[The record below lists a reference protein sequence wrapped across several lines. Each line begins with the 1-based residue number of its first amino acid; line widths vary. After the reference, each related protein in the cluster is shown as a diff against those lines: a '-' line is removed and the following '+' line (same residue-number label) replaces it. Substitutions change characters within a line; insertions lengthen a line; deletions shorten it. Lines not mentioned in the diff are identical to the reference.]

1 MEYRREIV
9 TTYTD
14 FEQCMISQG
23 FAFVDVPPLGE
34 NGPSNLPGQ
43 YGSGVA
49 GTIQFQSTCV
59 TWIERVATT
68 RLFPGNRVIQRLRP
82 YTLYDGGHVN
92 GVLSLY
98 VPKTKPSAMSI
109 ERDVVT
115 PSSGAPSCGIVF
127 VTARGHPVEKLD
139 GYCFTFDLAINDD
152 PELDCV
158 TRIQC
163 LLQGLCPSC
172 PQQRNLARQN
182 TRLDLDLAKRFV
194 GALACQSATR
204 HPKAMTLHDALF
216 LLTVCARPPTSEQ
229 RSHEERP
236 YFPDEDPSAS
246 FRVMSSVVTWEQL
259 EPIVCELNANAP
271 KNRRRR
277 KLERP
282 LVTPVD
288 TLQNDCP
295 LPSKKLNTENS
306 QCSSD
311 EKILF
316 LNIVPSDTNSKVTNA
331 SPLVTPTD
339 DRLSPPKVQLH
350 TSPPENNNL
359 SCDAVK
365 TTGSSGESSDLVWDM
380 IKLLRNEVND
390 TASTAPNIETTNSLL
405 QAKERKNEKRK
416 ELPSPTIDD
425 GCLLPQDHVTDSA
438 SIEVLSTFD
447 SLSSNDRSHSVV
459 HQTDQVDAEYLREIA
474 PMQQNARKRC
484 VYEFVC
490 EINGLNCYNKK
501 TVNIREGEPSVKLA
515 YAFPGVNVETLPD
528 RYPCLVTLGIA
539 IQSTLEKET
548 FEVFGAPKLRDA
560 IQAVL
565 INHTC
570 ANKKTND
577 VYVVKTSSS
586 GDTNVPIDVPI
597 DDNTAK
603 DEVILVR
610 RPECVVLEAMRHSTI
625 HAWRSGG
632 SHYLEYHND
641 TVQRTDRLVGLGI
654 PKWHTGYVAPLG
666 CGEDLDHS
674 RNLLAQIKTLHT
686 TKEVYHLASYH
697 FKLWTS
703 RKFRTS
709 NVTSKGP
716 ENFFPKTIRCTGDW
730 LADHHLEIGKAAREF
745 FAQKKISMDLEFP
758 LKVKHESEHYSTIE
772 KTENGRPTIGSF
784 LLYYSEL
791 IEIISMSST
800 IIGDAIFYPDRKDK
814 AITFILSVVF
824 QRPQSI
830 ANLFRETENSD
841 HCLWKY
847 RKFLY

>member
-1 MEYRREIV
+1 MEHRREIV

-23 FAFVDVPPLGE
+23 FAFVDVPSLGE
-34 NGPSNLPGQ
+34 NGLSNLPGQ
-43 YGSGVA
+43 YGSGVV

-82 YTLYDGGHVN
+82 YTLYDGGHVD

-115 PSSGAPSCGIVF
+115 PLSGAPSCGIVF
-127 VTARGHPVEKLD
+127 VTARRHPVEKLD

-172 PQQRNLARQN
+172 PQQRNLARQK

-204 HPKAMTLHDALF
+204 HPRAMTLHDALF
-216 LLTVCARPPTSEQ
+216 LLTVCARPPTSGK

-236 YFPDEDPSAS
+236 YSPDEDPSTS
-246 FRVMSSVVTWEQL
+246 FRVMSSVVTRERL

-277 KLERP
+277 KLKRP

-288 TLQNDCP
+288 ALQDDCP
-295 LPSKKLNTENS
+295 LPSKEPTPPWGGEQLSENS

-311 EKILF
+311 ERILF

-331 SPLVTPTD
+331 SPLVTPTN
-339 DRLSPPKVQLH
+339 VQLH
-350 TSPPENNNL
+350 ISPPENNTL
-359 SCDAVK
+359 SCDTVK
-365 TTGSSGESSDLVWDM
+365 TTGSPGESNNLVWDM
-380 IKLLRNEVND
+380 IKLLQGEVND
-390 TASTAPNIETTNSLL
+390 TASIAPNTKTTNSVL

-416 ELPSPTIDD
+416 ELQSPTIDD
-425 GCLLPQDHVTDSA
+425 GCLPPQDHVTDSD
-438 SIEVLSTFD
+438 SIDIFSTFD
-447 SLSSNDRSHSVV
+447 SLSPNDRSHSVV
-459 HQTDQVDAEYLREIA
+459 YQTDQVDAEYLQEIA
-474 PMQQNARKRC
+474 VVQQNARRC

-490 EINGLNCYNKK
+490 EINDLNCYNKK

-539 IQSTLEKET
+539 IQGTLEKET

-560 IQAVL
+560 IRAVL
-565 INHTC
+565 INHTRD
-570 ANKKTND
+570 NKKTND

-610 RPECVVLEAMRHSTI
+610 RPECVVLEAMKHNTI

-632 SHYLEYHND
+632 THYLEYHND
-641 TVQRTDRLVGLGI
+641 TVQRTDGFVGLGI

-666 CGEDLDHS
+666 CGEDSDHLK
-674 RNLLAQIKTLHT
+674 NLLAQIKTLPIA
-686 TKEVYHLASYH
+686 KELYYLVSYH
-697 FKLWTS
+697 FRIWTS
-703 RKFRTS
+703 RKRRTS
-709 NVTSKGP
+709 NTKSKRP
-716 ENFFPKTIRCTGDW
+716 ENFFPKTICCTGDW
-730 LADHHLEIGKAAREF
+730 LADHHLEIGEAARKF
-745 FAQKKISMDLEFP
+745 FTQKKISMDLEFP
-758 LKVKHESEHYSTIE
+758 LKVKHESEYYSTIE
-772 KTENGRPTIGSF
+772 RQKMAARPLDLF
-784 LLYYSEL
+784 CC
-791 IEIISMSST
+791 II
-800 IIGDAIFYPDRKDK
+800 R
-814 AITFILSVVF
+814 
-824 QRPQSI
+824 
-830 ANLFRETENSD
+830 N
-841 HCLWKY
+841 
-847 RKFLY
+847 